1 MFPPLVPALDLEL
14 HFVLCDF
21 GALGTAYVETVPTEV
36 DRDTIIRNMMSG
48 EYDHPLHVIAVNPA
62 KGWARDVSEDI
73 ARALIEPRCGAA
85 NHYHPARRDLW
96 KGSLAVSCLRPVR
109 DCGAIMV
116 VAAGEWPHVAP
127 ACFRGSPAT
136 VPIGFGDIGAKGL
149 LLL

>member
-1 MFPPLVPALDLEL
+1 MFPRLIPALDLDL

-73 ARALIEPRCGAA
+73 ARALVETAVRGGQSLPPGTQVFVESQLGGVLAEARKVGQNPRSSED
-85 NHYHPARRDLW
+85 RRRSTRLQ
-96 KGSLAVSCLRPVR
+96 L
-109 DCGAIMV
+109 
-116 VAAGEWPHVAP
+116 
-127 ACFRGSPAT
+127 FPAT
-136 VPIGFGDIGAKGL
+136 ATML
-149 LLL
+149 LRLG

>member
-1 MFPPLVPALDLEL
+1 MRSSVARRQCSDVTRGLELSGERKVAEALFDHWVGVLDVSPLVPALDLDL

-73 ARALIEPRCGAA
+73 ARALVETAVRG
-85 NHYHPARRDLW
+85 
-96 KGSLAVSCLRPVR
+96 GQSLPP
-109 DCGAIMV
+109 G
-116 VAAGEWPHVAP
+116 
-127 ACFRGSPAT
+127 T
-136 VPIGFGDIGAKGL
+136 QGFVESQLGGVLAEAH
-149 LLL
+149 

>member
-1 MFPPLVPALDLEL
+1 MPDVFPLVPTLDLDL

-73 ARALIEPRCGAA
+73 ARALVETAVRGGQSLPPGTQGFVESQLGGVLAE
-85 NHYHPARRDLW
+85 AR
-96 KGSLAVSCLRPVR
+96 
-109 DCGAIMV
+109 
-116 VAAGEWPHVAP
+116 
-127 ACFRGSPAT
+127 
-136 VPIGFGDIGAKGL
+136 
-149 LLL
+149 